1 MWILDHWQ
9 LHDWRD
15 QLVENVNALKGR
27 AVLIMAAMRA
37 RVRGRR
43 VERECGCRDNY

>member
-1 MWILDHWQ
+1 M
-9 LHDWRD
+9 
-15 QLVENVNALKGR
+15 ENVSALNGR

-37 RVRGRR
+37 TVRGRR